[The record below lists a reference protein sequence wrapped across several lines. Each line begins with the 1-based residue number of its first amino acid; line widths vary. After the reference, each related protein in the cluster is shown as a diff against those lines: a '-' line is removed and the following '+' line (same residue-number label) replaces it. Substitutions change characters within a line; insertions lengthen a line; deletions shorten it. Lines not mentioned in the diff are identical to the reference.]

1 MSLLA
6 PAEICLVDH
15 LTANDIDLPPV
26 RLVDVGCSGGIYPA
40 WRRWRDRLSA
50 LGIDVITDEV
60 DAFRKARRT
69 RMSTILQR
77 APDETHQ
84 QRRLKGFAQRP
95 TPYTARKRISRPRY
109 CGPSPAPT
117 VRSSFARSG
126 ERSFENLILRSKR
139 IIRMSQTRPP
149 IPSSHIISSA
159 LAPNAIRC

>member
-60 DAFRKARRT
+60 ERLSQGETNPNVHYIAARAGRNAPAEKT
-69 RMSTILQR
+69 ERFCSTTYALHRSQAYFATALLR
-77 APDETHQ
+77 A
-84 QRRLKGFAQRP
+84 K
-95 TPYTARKRISRPRY
+95 S
-109 CGPSPAPT
+109 
-117 VRSSFARSG
+117 
-126 ERSFENLILRSKR
+126 
-139 IIRMSQTRPP
+139 
-149 IPSSHIISSA
+149 
-159 LAPNAIRC
+159 